1 MPLQVYLGYSL
12 YLQFLELFFWFIE
25 SHKYEA
31 VKFRTPDDRIAMIS
45 DGIIISPRFKLIL
58 SLFFIFLV
66 TSTGKSNFET
76 LLLYF
81 ILSILICLLF
91 KPNLLLLLK
100 RVFVVF
106 LFPLS
111 IAIFIPFTNKGIE
124 IFNIQFWF
132 LHIGITDNGL
142 AIFLTT
148 IIKSFLSI
156 LILASLIVSTSD
168 MELLNGL
175 KEIYFPKIMISLIF
189 FMYRYLFLIRDQSR
203 TGQLAIQSRTFN
215 KSYKNVNKRL
225 AFLAGSLFIKSLDRA
240 ENIYKSMESRGFK
253 GSFHFAG
260 TKSTIA
266 ASNII
271 ITFVILSSALSI
283 KILEILKVIH

>member
-1 MPLQVYLGYSL
+1 M
-12 YLQFLELFFWFIE
+12 
-25 SHKYEA
+25 
-31 VKFRTPDDRIAMIS
+31 AMIQG
-45 DGIIISPRFKLIL
+45 GIVISPRFKLIL
-58 SLFFIFLV
+58 ALFFIFLV
-66 TSTGKSNFET
+66 TSTGKSNFES

-81 ILSILICLLF
+81 ILSVLICLLF
-91 KPNLLLLLK
+91 RPAPALMLK

-111 IAIFIPFTNKGIE
+111 IAAFIPFTNKGLE
-124 IFNIQFWF
+124 IFNIDFWF
-132 LHIGITDNGL
+132 LHIAITDNGL

-203 TGQLAIQSRTFN
+203 IGQLAIQSRTFQ

-225 AFLAGSLFIKSLDRA
+225 SFLAGSLFIKSFDRA
-240 ENIYKSMESRGFK
+240 ENIYKSMESRGFE

-260 TKSTIA
+260 TKSKIA

-271 ITFVILSSALSI
+271 ITSVILAAALAI